1 MLSSLALRCLPNHEV
16 VYPKMSPA
24 SIFIEGE

>member
-1 MLSSLALRCLPNHEV
+1 MLSSLALGYLPNHEV